1 MPNAS
6 AIDELKEMAQKMEEL
21 KAKAIEELTSTIA
34 DLEGKLAEAREQ
46 LAEITGVEAAGAKRG
61 RRPAK
66 KQAVEAET
74 PAPVPAS
81 ASEEN

>member
-6 AIDELKEMAQKMEEL
+6 AIDELKEMTQKMEEL
-21 KAKAIEELTSTIA
+21 KAKAIEELTATIA

-46 LAEITGVEAAGAKRG
+46 LAEITGVEAAPKRG

-66 KQAVEAET
+66 KQAVEAEA
-74 PAPVPAS
+74 PAPAV
-81 ASEEN
+81 EEK